1 MSQIILFSPVGGTD
15 PISTTNFCDGALLH
29 ISRIYRPD
37 KIVMYM
43 SKEMLDYQKEDDRYR
58 YCLKKL
64 DEMQH
69 RQTVYEVIERPELT
83 KVHEFDY
90 FYQDFRS
97 IISSIYRTMDE
108 TDTLLLNISSGTPAM
123 KSGLLVLQTL
133 GEFPA
138 KLIQV
143 ATPDKH
149 INEHIHKNYD
159 VITLWELDED
169 NRDDFENRCK
179 EIICPTL
186 LKIKKEEIIKK
197 HIKVYDYKAALD
209 VAEDLPKCETERYR
223 ELIRMAYYRLLLN
236 FQEVKRIE
244 REQKISCL
252 PIKAQEQ
259 SERFEYA
266 LNMNIKLIKNEYA
279 DFVRAITP
287 IVVDLYELILK
298 KQFNINLNDYTISIN
313 MPKGMSRRQWDG
325 HKVEGKIGDILNEA
339 FHNKGGFKGKE
350 VYSIH
355 LKALILGLSND
366 EKLNDLVKKIGMVEA
381 KIRNLAA
388 HEIVSVDDKI
398 IQQYTDLNAQEIM
411 KKIRMLFRYT
421 GIPVHEEYW
430 KSYDEMNEMILKKI
444 DMLEDPVLIKE

>member
-1 MSQIILFSPVGGTD
+1 MNQTILFSPVGGTD
-15 PISTTNFCDGALLH
+15 PVSTTNCYDGALLH
-29 ISRIYRPD
+29 ISRVYRPD

-58 YCLKKL
+58 YCLKRL

-69 RQTVYEVIERPELT
+69 RQVTYEIIERPELT

-97 IISSIYRTMDE
+97 IISSLYKTMDE

-159 VITLWELDED
+159 VETLWELDED
-169 NRDDFENRCK
+169 NREGFENRCK
-179 EIICPTL
+179 EISCPTL

-209 VAEDLPKCETERYR
+209 VAEDLPECETERYR

-236 FQEVKRIE
+236 FREVKQIE
-244 REQKISCL
+244 KEQGFICL
-252 PIKAQEQ
+252 PIKPQEQ
-259 SERFEYA
+259 GERFEYA

-279 DFVRAITP
+279 DFVRSITP

-298 KQFNINLNDYTISIN
+298 KQFDVNLDDYTISIR
-313 MPKGMSRRQWDG
+313 MPKGKNRKQWDRN
-325 HKVEGKIGDILNEA
+325 KLKGKIGDILNEA
-339 FHNKGGFKGKE
+339 FRNKGGFSGKE
-350 VYSIH
+350 IYSIH

-366 EKLNDLVKKIGMVEA
+366 EKLNKLVNEIGKAEE

-388 HEIVSVDDKI
+388 HEIVSVNDEMI
-398 IQQYTDLNAQEIM
+398 RQYTELNSQDIM
-411 KKIRMLFRYT
+411 NRIKQLFHYT
-421 GIPVHEEYW
+421 NIPVRQEYW
-430 KSYDEMNEMILKKI
+430 KSYDAMNDMILKKI
-444 DMLEDPVLIKE
+444 DMVDDPVSTGE

>member
-1 MSQIILFSPVGGTD
+1 
-15 PISTTNFCDGALLH
+15 
-29 ISRIYRPD
+29 
-37 KIVMYM
+37 
-43 SKEMLDYQKEDDRYR
+43 
-58 YCLKKL
+58 
-64 DEMQH
+64 
-69 RQTVYEVIERPELT
+69 
-83 KVHEFDY
+83 
-90 FYQDFRS
+90 
-97 IISSIYRTMDE
+97 
-108 TDTLLLNISSGTPAM
+108 
-123 KSGLLVLQTL
+123 
-133 GEFPA
+133 
-138 KLIQV
+138 
-143 ATPDKH
+143 
-149 INEHIHKNYD
+149 
-159 VITLWELDED
+159 
-169 NRDDFENRCK
+169 
-179 EIICPTL
+179 
-186 LKIKKEEIIKK
+186 
-197 HIKVYDYKAALD
+197 
-209 VAEDLPKCETERYR
+209 
-223 ELIRMAYYRLLLN
+223 MAYYRLLLN
-236 FQEVKRIE
+236 FREVKRIE

-313 MPKGMSRRQWDG
+313 MPKGMSRRQWDC